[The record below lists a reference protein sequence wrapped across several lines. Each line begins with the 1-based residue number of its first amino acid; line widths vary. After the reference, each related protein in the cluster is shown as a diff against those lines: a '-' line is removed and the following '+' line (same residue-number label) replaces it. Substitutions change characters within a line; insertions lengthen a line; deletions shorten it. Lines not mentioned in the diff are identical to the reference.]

1 MHAALFR
8 FVLALAVLLPGPAV
22 GADED
27 AGRTVLA
34 GLEDPS
40 HFEVDAADF
49 VPMALLDGPGYR
61 IERRAY
67 GDGFSVHFRMT
78 TDAGSEEL
86 ESVEALHQRL
96 DELRALAGLEEIGR
110 SEVFLD
116 AVERGITAP
125 VRGAGEL
132 LNDPTGAVG
141 GAVTGLGRWVGN
153 VGRSAVSRDP
163 DQEGVLSALTGYEA
177 AKRGFALEFGVDPWT
192 SYEPLQKRLASIS
205 RTAVAG
211 GLSTSVAM
219 GAVTRGSDWG
229 TAVKALGLSS
239 KMNAVVAQ
247 NPAQRLRALN
257 SERLVEM
264 GIADYEAD
272 SFRRNFN
279 YTPMQQAQIVDA
291 LDAMG
296 NIQGRAVFLSH
307 AAAAPDDALARY
319 MVLRAQMLS
328 RFVTTRG
335 PADIVSVGGLPWVR
349 TQDGVLATTLPLDYL
364 TWTPDLA
371 AGVVDATASIEGMG
385 LRSREVWVEGRVD
398 DEARRRLEDAGWAV
412 RERVALTPR
421 NAAAAAA
428 PSAPPAG

>member
-1 MHAALFR
+1 MRATVLYIALSLGP
-8 FVLALAVLLPGPAV
+8 LALGAAA
-22 GADED
+22 GADGD
-27 AGRTVLA
+27 DGRTVLA
-34 GLEDPS
+34 GPEDPT

-49 VPMALLDGPGYR
+49 VPTALLTGPGYR
-61 IERRAY
+61 VERSAF
-67 GDGFSVHFRMT
+67 GDGFSVYFRLT
-78 TDAGSEEL
+78 TEAGSEEL

-132 LNDPTGAVG
+132 LSDPGGAVG
-141 GAVTGLGRWVGN
+141 GAVTGFGRWVGN

-177 AKRGFALEFGVDPWT
+177 AKRGFALEFGVDPWS

-205 RTAVAG
+205 RSAVAG

-219 GAVTRGSDWG
+219 GAVTRGSNWG
-229 TAVKALGLSS
+229 AAVKALGLSS
-239 KMNAVVAQ
+239 KMNAMVAQ

-296 NIQGRAVFLSH
+296 EIQGRAVFLSH
-307 AAAAPDDALARY
+307 ASAAPDDALARY

-328 RFVTTRG
+328 RFVTTHG

-349 TQDGVLATTLPLDYL
+349 TQDGALVTTLPLDYL

-371 AGVVDATASIEGMG
+371 AGVVDATAGIQGMEF
-385 LRSREVWVEGRVD
+385 RSREVWVEGRVG
-398 DEARRRLEDAGWAV
+398 DEARERLEKAGWVV

-421 NAAAAAA
+421 NAPAPAA
-428 PSAPPAG
+428 PAAG